1 MLISGVSTSPVFGQ
15 VQGSIVV
22 TTDKPSYIEGESII
36 ITGEVSEIFPETPVS
51 IVVKSPKGNLVAIAQ
66 IQIGI
71 DKKYSTEI
79 TAGGALMKTGG
90 TYTIVVQYGAQN
102 RSAETS
108 FEFEGISET
117 MKKIT
122 DFEEVVPIEEIT
134 STVTDTTISITGSND
149 LVEYEITNGKI
160 LNIIPDGDAR
170 SLIIS
175 IEAIEEGSIT
185 ITIPR
190 SVLDATINDVDDDFF
205 VLVDGEEVDFEEITS
220 LTDRTLTIEFQA
232 GAEEIEIVGTF
243 VIPEFGTI
251 AAMILAVAI
260 ISIVAVSAKSRLTI
274 VPRY

>member
-1 MLISGVSTSPVFGQ
+1 MRSNLIVFTLSIMLISGVSTSPVFGQ

-134 STVTDTTISITGSND
+134 STVTDTTTIGGVSQKWA
-149 LVEYEITNGKI
+149 L
-160 LNIIPDGDAR
+160 IPC
-170 SLIIS
+170 I
-175 IEAIEEGSIT
+175 
-185 ITIPR
+185 
-190 SVLDATINDVDDDFF
+190 
-205 VLVDGEEVDFEEITS
+205 
-220 LTDRTLTIEFQA
+220 
-232 GAEEIEIVGTF
+232 
-243 VIPEFGTI
+243 
-251 AAMILAVAI
+251 
-260 ISIVAVSAKSRLTI
+260 
-274 VPRY
+274 YHC